1 MNLTL
6 GIFTSPQAEIYSF
19 TYTYLLI
26 PIYSYQDTW
35 LPHPSSKVYL
45 QVRVY
50 LNGISACREQ
60 GDEAGIAD
68 QFDIFSIQSTKG
80 SGSHSINLQT
90 GKELLLQISS
100 MSAGKY
106 LNTTYLVGC
115 KLDEINTLQ

>member
-50 LNGISACREQ
+50 LNGISACRGQ
-60 GDEAGIAD
+60 GDEAGTAD
-68 QFDIFSIQSTKG
+68 QFDKG
-80 SGSHSINLQT
+80 FRFQFHQFAN
-90 GKELLLQISS
+90 GKGTLVTYLQISS